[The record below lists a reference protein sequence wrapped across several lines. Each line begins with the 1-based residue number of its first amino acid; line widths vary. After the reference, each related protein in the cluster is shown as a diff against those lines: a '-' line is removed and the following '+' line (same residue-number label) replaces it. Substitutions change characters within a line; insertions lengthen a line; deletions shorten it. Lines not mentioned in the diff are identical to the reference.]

1 MHSVDDRRTM
11 RVGRASAIE
20 GAGDRFAAMARLAV
34 PLRVPVGG
42 FGAVDVDRLASDAA
56 APVLRRVGATES
68 PSGVTVIVSGG
79 LLHAPAEHVPGVVRV
94 RRGGWIGTL

>member
-56 APVLRRVGATES
+56 APVLRR
-68 PSGVTVIVSGG
+68 
-79 LLHAPAEHVPGVVRV
+79 
-94 RRGGWIGTL
+94 

>member
-42 FGAVDVDRLASDAA
+42 FGAVDVDRLASEVEPFAHG
-56 APVLRRVGATES
+56 LATTSFRTSQIKS
-68 PSGVTVIVSGG
+68 PSK
-79 LLHAPAEHVPGVVRV
+79 
-94 RRGGWIGTL
+94 